1 MNSEYSTFSIEH
13 LTFDSPLAW
22 EQNLRALTTQA
33 GQAAELGRWD
43 QVEECYRLRDEH
55 LRDHPMLPAFA
66 TGLIQCDLEVA
77 ARIENARLAV
87 QSQLSEAA
95 KTRQK
100 LQGIRSWQGLSETE
114 RPRMDQVA

>member
-1 MNSEYSTFSIEH
+1 MNSEHSSSTIDH
-13 LTFDSPLAW
+13 LPFNSPKAW

-43 QVEECYRLRDEH
+43 QVEECYRLRDVH
-55 LRDHPMLPAFA
+55 LRDHPMLPALA
-66 TGLIQCDLEVA
+66 TCLIQCDLEVA

-100 LQGIRSWQGLSETE
+100 LQGIRSWQRLSETE
-114 RPRMDQVA
+114 CPRIDQVA